1 MDSFVQ
7 DEKLDAA
14 FAYLENVTICGMD
27 TEEHDRNLR
36 RFLEA
41 ADRKTIV
48 YKENKCIFSTRRLSI
63 LGYLVENGQMQP
75 DPERI
80 RPLRDLPVPHDMKSL
95 RRTLDFLHTILSGY
109 TTFPAKYSR
118 LMP

>member
-1 MDSFVQ
+1 MDSFIQ
-7 DEKLDAA
+7 DEKLDAT
-14 FAYLENVTICGMD
+14 FAYLDNVTICGMD

-41 ADRKTIV
+41 ADRKNIV
-48 YKENKCIFSTRRLSI
+48 YNDNKCIFSTRRLSI

-75 DPERI
+75 DPDRI
-80 RPLRDLPVPHDMKSL
+80 RPLRDLPVPRDMKSL
-95 RRTLDFLHTILSGY
+95 RRTVGLFAYYSQWIYDFSSKIQ
-109 TTFPAKYSR
+109 R